1 VDDREKTEKELGEE
15 KVGRLLVR
23 YSLPAIVAM
32 TVSSLYNI
40 VDRIFIGQGVGP
52 YAIAGLALTLPIMNL
67 AIAFGS
73 LVGAGASALTS
84 IRLGEGRADE
94 AGRILGNT
102 LVLNLVLGTI
112 FSAAMLLL
120 LAPILRLFGASPQ
133 TLPYARSFMQ
143 IILLGNPIQ
152 GIYMG
157 LNNIMRSSGH
167 PRKAMMTTLS
177 TVGVNVIL
185 APVFIFWFRW
195 GIRGAALAT
204 VCSQVVG
211 FAIVVSHFSGRGK
224 GPRLRRECLSV
235 DFGIVRDIF
244 AIGMSSFFV
253 QVGAS
258 LVAVIMNR
266 QLVRHGGDFAV
277 GAFGIVNGI
286 LMLTVMMVLG
296 IAQGMQPIAGFNYGA
311 RRFDRVVRVLRHAI
325 AGATL
330 VTCSGFLVAELL
342 PGLVASAFTRDPQLC
357 AAATRGLRLVFLVF
371 PLVGFQVATS
381 NFFQSI
387 GRAKLSIML
396 TLSRQVG
403 FLVPFLFLL
412 PRFFGLVGVWISLPA
427 SDLAATIMALLILG
441 YERKRIEGL
450 DAPAQVSAGDSI
462 LAP

>member
-1 VDDREKTEKELGEE
+1 MYDRRKTEKELGEE
-15 KVGRLLVR
+15 KVGLLLVR
-23 YSLPAIVAM
+23 YALPAIVAM

-52 YAIAGLALTLPIMNL
+52 FAIAGIALTLPIMNL
-67 AIAFGS
+67 AIAFGA

-84 IRLGEGRADE
+84 IRLGEGRGQE
-94 AGRILGNT
+94 AERILGT
-102 LVLNLVLGTI
+102 TVVLNVALGTA
-112 FSAAMLLL
+112 FSATMLFFLD
-120 LAPILRLFGASPQ
+120 PVLRLFGASPE

-143 IILLGNPIQ
+143 VILLANPLLHT
-152 GIYMG
+152 YMG

-167 PRKAMMTTLS
+167 PRKAMVTTLS
-177 TVGVNVIL
+177 TVAVNVVL
-185 APVFIFWFRW
+185 APVFIFGLHW

-204 VCSQVVG
+204 AASQIAGFCVVL
-211 FAIVVSHFSGRGK
+211 AHFLRGSGL
-224 GPRLRRECLSV
+224 RLRRNRLSA
-235 DFGIVRDIF
+235 DPGIVRDIF

-266 QLVRHGGDFAV
+266 QLVRHGGDYAV
-277 GAFGIVNGI
+277 GAFGIVNSI
-286 LMLTVMMVLG
+286 LMLTVMVVLG
-296 IAQGMQPIAGFNYGA
+296 ISQGMQPIAGFNYGA
-311 RRFDRVVRVLRHAI
+311 RRYDRVVRVLRHAI
-325 AGATL
+325 AGATI

-342 PGLVASAFTRDPQLC
+342 PGLVASAFTSDPELR
-357 AAATRGLRLVFLVF
+357 ATATRGLRLVFLVF

-387 GRAKLSIML
+387 GRAKLSILL

-403 FLVPFLFLL
+403 FLIPFLIVL

-441 YERKRIEGL
+441 YERRRIGGL
-450 DAPAQVSAGDSI
+450 DSPEEV
-462 LAP
+462 

>member
-1 VDDREKTEKELGEE
+1 MDDRKRTERELGEE
-15 KVGRLLVR
+15 KVGKLLVR

-67 AIAFGS
+67 AIAFGA

-84 IRLGEGRADE
+84 IRLGEGRGEE
-94 AGRILGNT
+94 AERILGNT
-102 LVLNLVLGTI
+102 VVLNFLLGST
-112 FSAAMLLL
+112 FSAAMLFFLD
-120 LAPILRLFGASPQ
+120 PVLRLFGASPE
-133 TLPYARSFMQ
+133 TLPYARTFMQ
-143 IILLGNPIQ
+143 VILLVNPLLHT
-152 GIYMG
+152 YMG

-167 PRKAMMTTLS
+167 PRKAMVTTLS
-177 TVGVNVIL
+177 TVGVNVVL
-185 APVFIFWFRW
+185 APIFIFGLHW

-204 VCSQVVG
+204 ATSQVVG
-211 FAIVVSHFSGRGK
+211 FSIVLSHFCRGN
-224 GPRLRRECLSV
+224 GLRLRRDRLSV
-235 DFGIVRDIF
+235 DPGIVRNIF

-277 GAFGIVNGI
+277 GAFGIVNSI
-286 LMLTVMMVLG
+286 LMLTVMVVLG

-311 RRFDRVVRVLRHAI
+311 KRFGRVVRVLRHAI
-325 AGATL
+325 VAASL
-330 VTCSGFLVAELL
+330 VTCSGFLVAELV
-342 PGLVASAFTRDPQLC
+342 PGLVARAFTRDPKLC
-357 AAATRGLRLVFLVF
+357 AMATQGLRLVFLAF
-371 PLVGFQVATS
+371 PLAGFQIATS

-403 FLVPFLFLL
+403 FLIPFLFLL
-412 PRFFGLVGVWISLPA
+412 PPFFGLAGVWMSLPA
-427 SDLAATIMALLILG
+427 SDLAATAMAWAILR
-441 YERKRIEGL
+441 YERKRIKGL
-450 DAPAQVSAGDSI
+450 DAPEEG
-462 LAP
+462 